1 MKYLTSIVNDAK
13 LKINN
18 ERIKIDKLHKV
29 IDGYELAIEILS
41 QTERRNAIQKYKQ
54 RIEKCDKKIQQSL
67 DIIKNN
73 KEMIFAVKRMDKII
87 QRGEKCA

>member
-1 MKYLTSIVNDAK
+1 M
-13 LKINN
+13 N
-18 ERIKIDKLHKV
+18 EYN
-29 IDGYELAIEILS
+29 YE
-41 QTERRNAIQKYKQ
+41 
-54 RIEKCDKKIQQSL
+54 CDKKIKESL